1 MDLSNPGFWLFL
13 ASLEILLLVHIA
25 EFLYPSYS
33 VSKNYISD
41 LGVGPQPSRAI
52 FTVAVIVFGALA
64 LVAAILLRD
73 SDPSSILWMLIMI
86 SALGSIGVGLFNE
99 KSVMVNGIP
108 VVHFISAFLAFG
120 FGNIAAIYSYTLV
133 PVPFSYFCIAL
144 GVIGLGALVYIGLMP
159 KLTQKG
165 AKDSMLGIGGVER
178 MTFYPA
184 IFWLLGFGA
193 YLMAGGLFS

>member
-1 MDLSNPGFWLFL
+1 MDLTNPGFWLFL
-13 ASLEILLLVHIA
+13 AGLEILLLVHMA
-25 EFLYPSYS
+25 EFLYPGYS

-73 SDPSSILWMLIMI
+73 TDPSSILWMLIMI
-86 SALGSIGVGLFNE
+86 AALGSIGVGLFNE

-120 FGNIAAIYSYTLV
+120 FGNIAAIYSYTVV

-144 GVIGLGALVYIGLMP
+144 GVIGLGALVCIGFMP

-165 AKDSMLGIGGVER
+165 VKGSMLGIGGVER

-184 IFWLLGFGA
+184 MFWLLGFGA
-193 YLMAGGLFS
+193 YLMAGALTP

>member
-13 ASLEILLLVHIA
+13 AGLEILLLVHIA
-25 EFLYPSYS
+25 EFLYPGYS

-73 SDPSSILWMLIMI
+73 NYPSSILWMLVMI
-86 SALGSIGVGLFNE
+86 AALGSIGVGLFNE

-120 FGNIAAIYSYTLV
+120 LGNIAAIYSYTVV

-165 AKDSMLGIGGVER
+165 AKGPMLGVGGVER

-184 IFWLLGFGA
+184 MFWLLGFGA
-193 YLMAGGLFS
+193 YLMAGGLSP